1 MRHISCTC
9 AALAPVI
16 TANSEHMRN
25 KSVEPLVFKRE
36 IDLPLAIVPLT
47 HQSSILPRQTRQALV
62 QRVRGVR
69 VLGRRERL
77 GGVTLVDGAVLRRV
91 VDRSLPAQLVVLVND
106 WFTSCHVV
114 AARER
119 LCTEE

>member
-1 MRHISCTC
+1 
-9 AALAPVI
+9 
-16 TANSEHMRN
+16 MRN

-36 IDLPLAIVPLT
+36 TDLTLAIVPLT

>member
-1 MRHISCTC
+1 MVP
-9 AALAPVI
+9 LAIVPLAIV
-16 TANSEHMRN
+16 
-25 KSVEPLVFKRE
+25 PLVKA
-36 IDLPLAIVPLT
+36 PLAIVPLT